1 MSDNKATGYYQYSAK
16 QGEEIYLVLTPLTE
30 GVDAFMKYV
39 SDLRAKIPTPRG
51 ATPNEMAAN
60 IAKQPSGAE
69 KSFLVESIKL
79 ASGGDHPRWVIKGG
93 SFKKFGVSC
102 WPEVLEAAGIAK
114 QLDPMK
120 DNNPRGSWTAY
131 YAERT
136 NDEGKVVPDK
146 VTKLVKA

>member
-51 ATPNEMAAN
+51 ATPGTMAAN
-60 IAKQPSGAE
+60 IAKSGGE
-69 KSFLVESIKL
+69 KSFTVESISL

-93 SFKKFGVSC
+93 NFMKFGVTC
-102 WPEVLEAAGIAK
+102 WPETLEAAGIAK

-120 DNNPRGSWTAY
+120 DNNPTGQWTAY
-131 YAERT
+131 YGERT

-146 VTKLVKA
+146 ITRLARA